1 MPYIKQ
7 QLDAVYR
14 QSSGYCH
21 LCHKKLSRKN
31 HGVHGARGAWHIDH
45 SKPRSKGG
53 TDHLNNLRAACIECN
68 LAKSDRTTRT
78 ARRWNG
84 KTRAPF
90 NPEKRQQAKSQS
102 GVAGAIAGGLA
113 GAAFAGPFGALLG
126 TLAGACLGSSQNPD
140 RV

>member
-1 MPYIKQ
+1 MLYTKQ

-53 TDHLNNLRAACIECN
+53 TDHPNNLRAACIECN
-68 LAKSDRTTRT
+68 LDKSDRTTRT

-84 KTRAPF
+84 KSRAPLG
-90 NPEKRQQAKSQS
+90 PDKRRQAKVDN
-102 GVAGAIAGGLA
+102 GLAGAIAGGLA
-113 GAAFAGPFGALLG
+113 GAAVAGPFGALMG

-140 RV
+140 PK